1 MEVELL
7 QTYQH
12 HGMSLWIKVPEFT
25 SIFTCKILLQFLATT
40 STLIYAEFL
49 PDWFSFIPFYL
60 RYIYIESLVSIIR
73 ALTWPTA
80 ERQMPG
86 PNQGRSLHHLC
97 LVYKQQLVHNNESV
111 QKKFKVIVKLAYLIQ
126 IKISGMNNRITIWK
140 CIIKQRVFFLW
151 VHISLV
157 SKTRI
162 WFLQFHAMLC
172 YNLGCIML
180 SIIRDINNINDIYVI
195 MV

>member
-1 MEVELL
+1 
-7 QTYQH
+7 
-12 HGMSLWIKVPEFT
+12 MSLWIKVPEFT
-25 SIFTCKILLQFLATT
+25 SILTCKILLQFLATT

-86 PNQGRSLHHLC
+86 PNQGRSLHHIC

-111 QKKFKVIVKLAYLIQ
+111 QKKFNVIIKLAYLIQ
-126 IKISGMNNRITIWK
+126 LKISGMNNRITIWK
-140 CIIKQRVFFLW
+140 CIIKQRFFFYGC
-151 VHISLV
+151 I
-157 SKTRI
+157 
-162 WFLQFHAMLC
+162 FLLSQKQEFNFCNFMLC
-172 YNLGCIML
+172 CA
-180 SIIRDINNINDIYVI
+180 IIWDVLC
-195 MV
+195 

>member
-1 MEVELL
+1 
-7 QTYQH
+7 
-12 HGMSLWIKVPEFT
+12 MSLWIKVPEFI
-25 SIFTCKILLQFLATT
+25 SIFTCKIRLQFLATT

-111 QKKFKVIVKLAYLIQ
+111 QKKFNVIVKLAYLIQ
-126 IKISGMNNRITIWK
+126 LKISSMNNRITIWK
-140 CIIKQRVFFLW
+140 CIIKQRFFFYGC
-151 VHISLV
+151 I
-157 SKTRI
+157 
-162 WFLQFHAMLC
+162 FLLSQKQEFDFCNFMLC
-172 YNLGCIML
+172 CA
-180 SIIRDINNINDIYVI
+180 IIWDVLC
-195 MV
+195 

>member
-1 MEVELL
+1 MYIVKSYGGRITTNL
-7 QTYQH
+7 
-12 HGMSLWIKVPEFT
+12 ST
-25 SIFTCKILLQFLATT
+25 SWNVTLDKSTRIHFYFYMQDSIAILSNNINTN
-40 STLIYAEFL
+40 ICRIL

-60 RYIYIESLVSIIR
+60 RYIYIESLVRFIR

-111 QKKFKVIVKLAYLIQ
+111 QKKFNVIVKLAYLIQ

-140 CIIKQRVFFLW
+140 CIIKQRFF
-151 VHISLV
+151 
-157 SKTRI
+157 
-162 WFLQFHAMLC
+162 F
-172 YNLGCIML
+172 YGCIFLLSQKQEFNFCNFML
-180 SIIRDINNINDIYVI
+180 RCAIIWDVLC
-195 MV
+195 

>member
-25 SIFTCKILLQFLATT
+25 SIFTCKIWLQFLATT

-86 PNQGRSLHHLC
+86 PNQGRLLRHLC

-111 QKKFKVIVKLAYLIQ
+111 QKKFNVIVKLAYLIHVQ
-126 IKISGMNNRITIWK
+126 LKISGMNNRITIWK
-140 CIIKQRVFFLW
+140 CIIKQRFF
-151 VHISLV
+151 
-157 SKTRI
+157 
-162 WFLQFHAMLC
+162 F
-172 YNLGCIML
+172 YGCIFLL
-180 SIIRDINNINDIYVI
+180 SQKQEINLIFAISCYAVL
-195 MV
+195 

>member
-1 MEVELL
+1 MEVQLL

-25 SIFTCKILLQFLATT
+25 SIFTCEILLQFLATT

-111 QKKFKVIVKLAYLIQ
+111 QKKFNVFVKLAYLIQ
-126 IKISGMNNRITIWK
+126 LKISGMNNRITIWK
-140 CIIKQRVFFLW
+140 CIIKQRFFFYGC
-151 VHISLV
+151 I
-157 SKTRI
+157 
-162 WFLQFHAMLC
+162 FLLSPKQEFDFCNFMLC
-172 YNLGCIML
+172 CA
-180 SIIRDINNINDIYVI
+180 IIWDVLC
-195 MV
+195 

>member
-25 SIFTCKILLQFLATT
+25 SIFTCKIRLQFLATT
-40 STLIYAEFL
+40 STLIYAEF
-49 PDWFSFIPFYL
+49 DWFSFIPFYL
-60 RYIYIESLVSIIR
+60 QYIYIESLVSIIR

-111 QKKFKVIVKLAYLIQ
+111 QKKFNVIVKLAYLIQ
-126 IKISGMNNRITIWK
+126 LKISSMNNRITIWK
-140 CIIKQRVFFLW
+140 CIIKQRFFFYGC
-151 VHISLV
+151 I
-157 SKTRI
+157 
-162 WFLQFHAMLC
+162 FLLSQKQEFNFCNFMLC
-172 YNLGCIML
+172 CA
-180 SIIRDINNINDIYVI
+180 IIWDVLC
-195 MV
+195 

>member
-1 MEVELL
+1 MEVQLL

-86 PNQGRSLHHLC
+86 PNQGRSLRHLC

-111 QKKFKVIVKLAYLIQ
+111 QKKFNVIVKLAYLIQ
-126 IKISGMNNRITIWK
+126 LKISSMNNRITIWK
-140 CIIKQRVFFLW
+140 CIIKQRVFFYGC
-151 VHISLV
+151 I
-157 SKTRI
+157 
-162 WFLQFHAMLC
+162 FLLSQKQEFDFCNFMLC
-172 YNLGCIML
+172 CALIWDVLC
-180 SIIRDINNINDIYVI
+180 
-195 MV
+195 

>member
-1 MEVELL
+1 
-7 QTYQH
+7 
-12 HGMSLWIKVPEFT
+12 MSLWIKVPEFI
-25 SIFTCKILLQFLATT
+25 SIFTCKTLLQFLATT

-111 QKKFKVIVKLAYLIQ
+111 QKKFNVIVKLAYLIQ
-126 IKISGMNNRITIWK
+126 LKISGMNNRITIWK
-140 CIIKQRVFFLW
+140 CIIKQRFFFYGC
-151 VHISLV
+151 I
-157 SKTRI
+157 
-162 WFLQFHAMLC
+162 FLLSQKQEFDFCNFMLC
-172 YNLGCIML
+172 CALIWDVLC
-180 SIIRDINNINDIYVI
+180 
-195 MV
+195 

>member
-1 MEVELL
+1 MEVQLL

-12 HGMSLWIKVPEFT
+12 HGMSLWIKVPEFI
-25 SIFTCKILLQFLATT
+25 SIFTCKTLLQFLATT

-111 QKKFKVIVKLAYLIQ
+111 QKKFNVIVRLAYLIQ
-126 IKISGMNNRITIWK
+126 LKISGMNNRITIWK
-140 CIIKQRVFFLW
+140 CIIKQRFFFYGC
-151 VHISLV
+151 I
-157 SKTRI
+157 
-162 WFLQFHAMLC
+162 FLLSQKQEFDFCNFMLC
-172 YNLGCIML
+172 CALIWDVLC
-180 SIIRDINNINDIYVI
+180 
-195 MV
+195 

>member
-1 MEVELL
+1 MEVEWL

-73 ALTWPTA
+73 ALTWPTT

-111 QKKFKVIVKLAYLIQ
+111 QKKFNVIVKLAYLIQ
-126 IKISGMNNRITIWK
+126 LKISGMNNRITIWK
-140 CIIKQRVFFLW
+140 CIIKQRVFFYGC
-151 VHISLV
+151 I
-157 SKTRI
+157 
-162 WFLQFHAMLC
+162 FLLSQKQEFNFCNFMLC
-172 YNLGCIML
+172 CA
-180 SIIRDINNINDIYVI
+180 IIWDVLC
-195 MV
+195 

>member
-1 MEVELL
+1 MEVQLL

-73 ALTWPTA
+73 ALTWPTT

-86 PNQGRSLHHLC
+86 PNQGRSLRHLC

-111 QKKFKVIVKLAYLIQ
+111 QKKFNVIVKLAYLIHVQ
-126 IKISGMNNRITIWK
+126 LKISGMNNRITIWK
-140 CIIKQRVFFLW
+140 CIIKQAFFSMGAYFSCLQNKNLIFA
-151 VHISLV
+151 IS
-157 SKTRI
+157 
-162 WFLQFHAMLC
+162 C
-172 YNLGCIML
+172 YAVL
-180 SIIRDINNINDIYVI
+180 
-195 MV
+195 

>member
-1 MEVELL
+1 
-7 QTYQH
+7 
-12 HGMSLWIKVPEFT
+12 MSLWIKVPEFT

-111 QKKFKVIVKLAYLIQ
+111 QKKFNVIVKLAYLIQ
-126 IKISGMNNRITIWK
+126 LKISSMNNRITIWK
-140 CIIKQRVFFLW
+140 CIIKQRVFFYGC
-151 VHISLV
+151 I
-157 SKTRI
+157 
-162 WFLQFHAMLC
+162 FLLSQKQEFDFCNFMLC
-172 YNLGCIML
+172 CALIWDVLC
-180 SIIRDINNINDIYVI
+180 
-195 MV
+195 

>member
-40 STLIYAEFL
+40 PTLIYAEFL

-111 QKKFKVIVKLAYLIQ
+111 QKKFNVIVKLAYLIQ
-126 IKISGMNNRITIWK
+126 LKISSMNNRITIWK
-140 CIIKQRVFFLW
+140 CIIKQRFFFYGC
-151 VHISLV
+151 I
-157 SKTRI
+157 
-162 WFLQFHAMLC
+162 FLLSQKQEFDFCNFMLC
-172 YNLGCIML
+172 CALIWDVLC
-180 SIIRDINNINDIYVI
+180 
-195 MV
+195 

>member
-1 MEVELL
+1 
-7 QTYQH
+7 
-12 HGMSLWIKVPEFT
+12 MSLWIKVPEFT

-111 QKKFKVIVKLAYLIQ
+111 QKKFNVIVKLAYLIQ
-126 IKISGMNNRITIWK
+126 LKISGMNNRITIWK
-140 CIIKQRVFFLW
+140 CIIKQRVFFYGC
-151 VHISLV
+151 I
-157 SKTRI
+157 
-162 WFLQFHAMLC
+162 FLLSQKQEFDFCNFMLC
-172 YNLGCIML
+172 CALIWDVLC
-180 SIIRDINNINDIYVI
+180 
-195 MV
+195 